1 MEKIKLLTLIFV
13 VFGGLF
19 FLFGLEVVPEH
30 LQVQEILDSVTQND
44 IIIIF
49 NSGGWGDT
57 PLEEA
62 EDFSP
67 IVKEIQGT
75 LSNWGYSSIVI
86 PYRRA
91 TGKISGA
98 KDFLNFFDFSSEALA
113 EDLESIIRKLPD
125 KKIIMAGLS
134 NGGAFVRKTIER
146 VSDDVKD
153 SIFVISVGSPFWH
166 KSSQPENTLQLTN
179 KGKDSLSVGE
189 VKGLL
194 LALIK
199 TPFRWIL
206 SKINGQNLPF
216 AQAFQAPGHEYG
228 WSSPEV
234 GPQIVTFLRNKIR

>member
-1 MEKIKLLTLIFV
+1 MEKIKLFTLFFV
-13 VFGGLF
+13 VFSGLF
-19 FLFGLEVVPEH
+19 FLFGLEIVPEH
-30 LQVQEILDSVTQND
+30 LQIQEILDSVAQND

-62 EDFSP
+62 KDFAP
-67 IVKEIQGT
+67 LIKEIQNT
-75 LSNWGYSSIVI
+75 LNDWGYSSTII

-113 EDLESIIRKLPD
+113 EDLELIARKLPD
-125 KKIIMAGLS
+125 KKIIIAGLS
-134 NGGAFVRKTIER
+134 NGGAFVRKTIEII
-146 VSDDVKD
+146 SDDVKD
-153 SIFVISVGSPFWH
+153 SIFVISIGPPFWH
-166 KSSQPENTLQLTN
+166 EGSQPENTLQLTN
-179 KGKDSLSVGE
+179 KGKDSLSAGE

-199 TPFRWIL
+199 TPFRWIY
-206 SKINGQNLPF
+206 SKINGQNLPL
-216 AQAFQAPGHEYG
+216 ARAFQAPGHEYG

-234 GPQIVTFLRNKIR
+234 GPQIVTFLSNKIR

>member
-1 MEKIKLLTLIFV
+1 MKKIKLLTLIFV

-67 IVKEIQGT
+67 IVKEIQDT
-75 LSNWGYSSIVI
+75 LNNWGYSSIVI

-98 KDFLNFFDFSSEALA
+98 KDFLNFFDFSSEVLA

-146 VSDDVKD
+146 VSDDTKD
-153 SIFVISVGSPFWH
+153 SIFVISVGPPFWH

-179 KGKDSLSVGE
+179 KGKDSLSAGE

-199 TPFRWIL
+199 TPFRWIF

-216 AQAFQAPGHEYG
+216 AQAFQVPGHEYG

-234 GPQIVTFLRNKIR
+234 GPQIVTFLRNKIH